1 MPNVKIYVEEALFA
15 DKRAALSA
23 ALKPIRDLLCAEFR
37 VDIAACQLAV
47 LPVVAMPDLPLINV
61 EMLILPRPDR
71 TRDAVLSVCHRLRQ
85 MVEEVA
91 GCPVAIRVS
100 HLDPETYIALK

>member
-15 DKRAALSA
+15 DKRAALTA
-23 ALKPIRDLLCAEFR
+23 AMKPIRDLLCADFQ
-37 VDIAACQLAV
+37 VDIPACQLAM
-47 LPVVAMPDLPLINV
+47 LSVVAMPDLPLINV
-61 EMLILPRPDR
+61 EMQILPRPER
-71 TRDAVLSVCHRLRQ
+71 TRDAVLSVCRHLRQ
-85 MVEEVA
+85 LVEEVA